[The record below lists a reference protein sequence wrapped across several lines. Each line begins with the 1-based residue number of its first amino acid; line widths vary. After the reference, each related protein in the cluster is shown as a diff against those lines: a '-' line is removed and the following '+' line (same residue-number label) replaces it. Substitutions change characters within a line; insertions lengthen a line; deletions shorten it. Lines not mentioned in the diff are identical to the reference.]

1 FDPDLWDAGSRYRA
15 VRTEH
20 EERQNHPTARRAVL
34 HISFA
39 PRRGGGTNSVV
50 PGWRGCATGSSID
63 RTGMGVSVDRKHGNV
78 PMTRDHAQR
87 AAAELP
93 QFSGRAPAIPF
104 HRPLQLVVIRL
115 GHVD

>member
-1 FDPDLWDAGSRYRA
+1 
-15 VRTEH
+15 
-20 EERQNHPTARRAVL
+20 
-34 HISFA
+34 
-39 PRRGGGTNSVV
+39 
-50 PGWRGCATGSSID
+50 
-63 RTGMGVSVDRKHGNV
+63 MGVSVDRKHGNV